1 MTKEY
6 RETLVKAVAELDCF
20 LYDMNDNIVNLV
32 MKGDFA
38 EIDTLFKD
46 GDVLTFNISDFEN
59 VEDQNVQKLIALY
72 YKVKEVSQSIR
83 NINAITTEETDSYDD
98 LPF

>member
-72 YKVKEVSQSIR
+72 YKVKEASQ
-83 NINAITTEETDSYDD
+83 
-98 LPF
+98 